1 MVTGYEVEYY
11 ENIKAIRK
19 SIERNERSLIT
30 IAEAVK
36 NISISLRQIDQRD
49 EKFTN
54 EHTKK

>member
-30 IAEAVK
+30 IAEAVN
-36 NISISLRQIDQRD
+36 NISISLRQIDQRG
-49 EKFTN
+49 EKITN
-54 EHTKK
+54 DNTKK

>member
-30 IAEAVK
+30 IAEAVN

-49 EKFTN
+49 EKITN
-54 EHTKK
+54 DNTKK